1 VQAHTSSL
9 FSSSSPFSSACV
21 GVFPSIPF
29 LAARCLPALL
39 SLLSLGLPCLALA
52 RLSLAWLSLAWLSLA
67 WLALLCQLRWFTF
80 LTSSSSPL
88 LACIIMACHHHYHC
102 LRNPLPLHARVG
114 GEDVVVVLMRGPSFP
129 QFLVLSPR
137 AGVFLSSSHDGFFP
151 KGQVAVQKTL
161 VTYTCLS
168 ESSQSITSVLSVNGE
183 SRN

>member
-1 VQAHTSSL
+1 MQAHTSSL

-52 RLSLAWLSLAWLSLA
+52 RLSLAWL
-67 WLALLCQLRWFTF
+67 ALLCQLRRFTF